1 MVIYPSEPRGIDFPP
16 DMEIRANVYS
26 PLQNTA
32 IWLGAWVY
40 DLAPTGDVIEAF
52 VDLGGPHTFQDGG
65 LLDLLRWVRETL
77 TPLVDA
83 PFNGPVISLIL
94 SGPGD
99 APLLP
104 AGSLAAEKAA
114 ASDEGALLIRTADP
128 LNSFALIPTRG
139 CDATMWEW
147 LHVAGPLP
155 MGAAVSPGEADQ
167 LLSQATRDA
176 AAIIEQSAYSSLTP
190 NSLRNPRL
198 TVGALSD
205 FYDTPGLPSAVPPRA
220 AKLFARADRVAAI
233 VETVQSTIGDHSLDP
248 QLISLWRHLRTARMS
263 GVDHA
268 LAEFARA

>member
-1 MVIYPSEPRGIDFPP
+1 
-16 DMEIRANVYS
+16 MEIRANVYS

-32 IWLGAWVY
+32 VWLGAWVY
-40 DLAPTGDVIEAF
+40 DLVLTEDVIDAF

-65 LLDLLRWVRETL
+65 LLDLLRCARGTL
-77 TPLVDA
+77 EPLIDA
-83 PFNGPVISLIL
+83 PFTGPIISLVL
-94 SGPGD
+94 SGPGE

-104 AGSLAAEKAA
+104 AGSEAAAKAA
-114 ASDEGALLIRTADP
+114 RSGEGALLIRTTDP
-128 LNSFALIPTRG
+128 LSSFALIPARG
-139 CDATMWEW
+139 SDATDWEW
-147 LHVAGPLP
+147 IAVDGPLP

-167 LLSQATRDA
+167 MLSQATREA
-176 AAIIEQSAYSSLTP
+176 ATIIEGTAYSSLAP
-190 NSLRNPRL
+190 NSLKNPRL

-205 FYDTPGLPSAVPPRA
+205 FYDTPGLPHSVPPRS

-248 QLISLWRHLRTARMS
+248 QLISLWRHLRTARMA